1 MKKLELLISHLRQNT
16 YLAIKHLLKALST
29 PKPKLAR
36 IPIKRN
42 CPQKSLPAYLANSK
56 NK

>member
-16 YLAIKHLLKALST
+16 YLAIKNLLKMLST

-42 CPQKSLPAYLANSK
+42 SPKKSLPAYLANLK

>member
-1 MKKLELLISHLRQNT
+1 MNNLQILISHLRQNT
-16 YLAIKHLLKALST
+16 YLAIKNLLKKLST
-29 PKPKLAR
+29 PKPELAR

-42 CPQKSLPAYLANSK
+42 SSQKSLPAYLANLK